1 MSEKIIRVEHLQQ
14 FFPVGGFGKNKKY
27 VRAVDDVSFYIEKG
41 ETLGLVGESG
51 CGKTTT
57 GRSLLRLYEPT
68 DGRIIYKDQVLF
80 DSGKVPLV
88 DENGNDIIEN
98 GVPKLGKKTAVNMY
112 PYRKKL
118 QIVFQDPYA
127 SLDPRMT
134 VGDIIGEAIDINKI
148 AASKKDRQDKII
160 EVLKTVGLNSE
171 HANRYPHEFS
181 GGQRQRV
188 GIARALVV
196 DPDFIVADEPVSA
209 LDVSI
214 QAQVVSIVNHISNR
228 IGVMY
233 LGRMVELAESGEI
246 IFRPLHP
253 YTKSLISAIPVA
265 DPKVSR
271 ERSRIVLE
279 GEVPSPL
286 NPPSGCHFR
295 TRCKYATEQC
305 AMEVPKWREV
315 EKGHF
320 VACHNIER
328 IN

>member
-1 MSEKIIRVEHLQQ
+1 MVANYNAEPLLEVNGLKQYFQVSRT
-14 FFPVGGFGKNKKY
+14 Y
-27 VRAVDDVSFYIEKG
+27 AVRAVDDVSFQIWPG
-41 ETLGLVGESG
+41 ETYSLVGESG
-51 CGKTTT
+51 SGKSTI
-57 GRSLLRLYEPT
+57 GRAVIRLYHPT
-68 DGRIIYKDQVLF
+68 AGTVQFNGMDI
-80 DSGKVPLV
+80 SGKMSRQTEKNLRRQMQM
-88 DENGNDIIEN
+88 I
-98 GVPKLGKKTAVNMY
+98 
-112 PYRKKL
+112 
-118 QIVFQDPYA
+118 FQDPMA
-127 SLDPRMT
+127 SLNPRKT
-134 VGDIIGEAIDINKI
+134 IGDIIGEGLDIHHSCQNAGEREARIKEMLR
-148 AASKKDRQDKII
+148 K
-160 EVLKTVGLNSE
+160 VGLDPE
-171 HANRYPHEFS
+171 HHSRYPHQFS

-188 GIARALVV
+188 GIARALMMN
-196 DPDFIVADEPVSA
+196 PKLIIADECISA

-214 QAQVVSIVNHISNR
+214 QAQVVNMFEDLQKERGLTYLFIAHDLSIVNHISNR

>member
-1 MSEKIIRVEHLQQ
+1 MREVVLRLKNIVKE
-14 FFPVGGFGKNKKY
+14 FPTSKKNKK
-27 VRAVDDVSFYIEKG
+27 VHAVSDISIDIYEN
-41 ETLGLVGESG
+41 ETLALVGESG
-51 CGKTTT
+51 CGKSTL
-57 GRSLLRLYEPT
+57 GKCAIGLIHP
-68 DGRIIYKDQVLF
+68 
-80 DSGKVPLV
+80 DSGESIFLG
-88 DENGNDIIEN
+88 ENIYDKRGNDLKNI
-98 GVPKLGKKTAVNMY
+98 KKN
-112 PYRKKL
+112 L
-118 QIVFQDPYA
+118 QIIFQDPYA

-148 AASKKDRQDKII
+148 ASSKKDRQDRII
-160 EVLKTVGLNSE
+160 EVLRTVGLNSE

-196 DPDFIVADEPVSA
+196 NPDFIVADEPVSA

-214 QAQVVSIVNHISNR
+214 QAQVVNMFEDLQKERGLTYLFIAHDLSIVNHISNR

-233 LGRMVELAESGEI
+233 LGKMVELAEAGEI

-265 DPKVSR
+265 DPKIAR

-305 AMEVPKWREV
+305 AMEVPKWREM

-320 VACHNIER
+320 VACHNIEK

>member
-1 MSEKIIRVEHLQQ
+1 MDSIVSLKSMGKVFHTKNGDVKALDDINLDIKKGEIFGIIGLSGAGKSTLVRCINYLEIPTEGDVFFEGKGLKTMTEAQIRDVRRNMGMIFQQ
-14 FFPVGGFGKNKKY
+14 FNLLSQRNILKNVCFPLEISGVGKAEAIK
-27 VRAVDDVSFYIEKG
+27 RARELLK
-41 ETLGLVGESG
+41 LVGLSDRE
-51 CGKTTT
+51 K
-57 GRSLLRLYEPT
+57 
-68 DGRIIYKDQVLF
+68 
-80 DSGKVPLV
+80 
-88 DENGNDIIEN
+88 
-98 GVPKLGKKTAVNMY
+98 AY
-112 PYRKKL
+112 PAQL
-118 QIVFQDPYA
+118 
-127 SLDPRMT
+127 
-134 VGDIIGEAIDINKI
+134 
-148 AASKKDRQDKII
+148 
-160 EVLKTVGLNSE
+160 
-171 HANRYPHEFS
+171 S

-196 DPDFIVADEPVSA
+196 NPDFIVADEPVSA

-214 QAQVVSIVNHISNR
+214 QAQVVNMFEDLQKERGLTYLFIAHDLSIVNHISNR

-233 LGRMVELAESGEI
+233 LGKMVELAAGGEI

-295 TRCKYATEQC
+295 TRCQYATEQC
-305 AMEVPKWREV
+305 AMEVPKWREM

-320 VACHNIER
+320 VACHNIEK